1 MRTHGESKTRLH
13 DIWRSMKSRCK
24 NETNGSYR
32 WYGGKGIQVCE
43 EWDTYFIAFREWAMN
58 NGYNDILTIDRIDSS
73 RDYEPDNCRWVTMK
87 EQQNNRCNNH
97 RIVFNGEE
105 FTLTQWAE
113 RIGLTPNTL
122 SKRLQDGWSIE
133 RALTTPKVV
142 SKSHP
147 KNN

>member
-1 MRTHGESKTRLH
+1 
-13 DIWRSMKSRCK
+13 
-24 NETNGSYR
+24 
-32 WYGGKGIQVCE
+32 
-43 EWDTYFIAFREWAMN
+43 MN

-113 RIGLTPNTL
+113 RIGLTPKTL